1 MMIIEL
7 SLPKGTSEVVFKTD
21 PTKKGSLHDYNIS
34 VSNDANDNDIALFI
48 VDAYIIHTSHPS
60 Y

>member
-1 MMIIEL
+1 
-7 SLPKGTSEVVFKTD
+7 VFKTD